1 MTLEVAL
8 VAGVV
13 PREVVDSLLRLE
25 VPVRDGEAVAAVA
38 VVEEDGRA
46 VAVGEVVVL
55 RVAEVAPEVAVDSEA

>member
-1 MTLEVAL
+1 MAP

-25 VPVRDGEAVAAVA
+25 VPVRDEEAVAAAAVA